1 MTLYKPTIIISELV
15 VVKDGRDVLH
25 TKFHKGLNIV
35 SGHNSSGKTTTL
47 DFIAHTLGA
56 EDVPWKKEALLCD
69 YSLLEVL
76 LNDVPVT
83 LRRDVNDEGQMRPLY
98 IYWDSLE
105 VARQAP
111 FNSWEVYPF
120 RRSANKLSFTQ
131 SLLLALDMPEAQGD
145 GASNLTMHQ
154 FLRVIYADQPSLH
167 SPIFRID
174 SFDSAL
180 TRATV
185 GDYLSG
191 VYDDRLYSAQ
201 LKKRELEK
209 SLSLAES
216 ELRSIFTVLSKSQ
229 QDVNIEFFGQQI
241 VDAERRRDDLQEKL
255 DHLKSERT
263 IEKDKKSNSDEGT
276 RRAALDV
283 AKKTLASAL
292 DGVARQ
298 EAEILDSKHFI
309 LEIESRLHSLE
320 ESETTRGYL
329 GGLIFNFCPCCLS
342 PVQVAAPETQ
352 TCSLCKTALGSPTG
366 EAQLLRMRNELRIQ
380 LKESSGL
387 LQTKE
392 QDISALRLKIP
403 GLRQELR
410 RLEQRYIESTQSWS
424 SALEQAMEKVLRE
437 LGGLDQEIRSLY
449 ESQKLASVI
458 QTLQEKR
465 NQLQFE
471 IVELSS
477 TIESLVRAQDVRKR
491 DVQLAIAKATS
502 RLLKLDMYRQE
513 EFKTAENIQ
522 FSFADNQVT
531 VDSISRFSE
540 SSTAVLRHLFHLAIL
555 TASTQIPEM
564 RFPRLLILDGI
575 EDGGMELPRSHRLQE
590 IIAAECENYQVDY
603 QLIMATS
610 QIAPS
615 LNRSEF
621 VVGRRYTEEERALS
635 IR

>member
-1 MTLYKPTIIISELV
+1 MTLYKPTLIISELV
-15 VVKDGRDVLH
+15 VVKDNRDVLR

-56 EDVPWKKEALLCD
+56 EDIPWKKEALLCD
-69 YSLLEVL
+69 CSLLEVL

-83 LRRDVNDEGQMRPLY
+83 LRRDIDEAQMKPLY
-98 IYWDSLE
+98 IYWGPLE
-105 VARQAP
+105 SARQAP
-111 FNSWEVYPF
+111 FSSWEVYPF
-120 RRSANKLSFTQ
+120 RRSSNKLSFTQ

-201 LKKRELEK
+201 LKKREVEK
-209 SLSLAES
+209 SLSAAEA
-216 ELRSIFTVLSKSQ
+216 ELRSIFIVLSKSQ

-241 VDAERRRDDLQEKL
+241 LDAERRRNALQIEFDRL
-255 DHLKSERT
+255 RSERT
-263 IEKDKKSNSDEGT
+263 IEEDKKRKNNEGAS
-276 RRAALDV
+276 RAALDA
-283 AKKTLASAL
+283 AKKALAATL
-292 DGVARQ
+292 DEVARQ
-298 EAEILDSKHFI
+298 EAEIEDSRQFI
-309 LEIESRLHSLE
+309 SEISSRLNSLD

-329 GGLIFNFCPCCLS
+329 SGLTFNFCPCCLS
-342 PVQVAAPETQ
+342 PVQATAPETP

-366 EAQLLRMRNELRIQ
+366 EAQLLRMRNELRVQ
-380 LKESSGL
+380 LKESTGL
-387 LQTKE
+387 LGTKE
-392 QDISALRLKIP
+392 QSIAKLRLAVP

-410 RLEQRYIESTQSWS
+410 RLERRYAELTQSWTS
-424 SALEQAMEKVLRE
+424 EIEQAIERTLRE

-449 ESQKLASVI
+449 ENQKLASVI
-458 QTLQEKR
+458 KTLQEKR
-465 NQLQFE
+465 DQLHFE
-471 IVELSS
+471 IIELNS
-477 TIESLVRAQDVRKR
+477 TIEALVLAQDVRKR
-491 DVQLAIAKATS
+491 DVQLTIAEAAS

-513 EFKTAENIQ
+513 EFRTADNIQ
-522 FSFADNQVT
+522 FSFSDNQVT
-531 VDSISRFSE
+531 VDGVSRFSE
-540 SSTAVLRHLFHLAIL
+540 SSTVVLRHLFHLAVL
-555 TASTQIPEM
+555 TASTKIPEM

-575 EDGGMELPRSHRLQE
+575 EDGGMELPRAHRLQE
-590 IIAAECENYQVDY
+590 IIAAECKSYKVDY

-615 LNRSEF
+615 LNRDEF
-621 VVGRRYTEEERALS
+621 VVGRQYTEEERAIS
-635 IR
+635 IH